1 MAAKGKA
8 KMTLAQAA
16 AAAAARRAADAEEA
30 AEIAAE
36 MSSKLIDAPVAVVGA
51 PGVVA
56 TLSKGKVPTEEKDA
70 AAGPRLLGVYNLDTG
85 VYSPALAA
93 CPANRVAAST
103 QEASTQAS
111 QASKQECACVDL
123 SPGVAG
129 VVAMTAHEAPAQ
141 EISPAYVRK
150 YVTYFEA
157 NGRLKNLSVG
167 SLLNGIIVPLSQ
179 ALEEAN
185 RALEMQGAR
194 IDELRQT
201 VRATF
206 LAARARKPSKK
217 PSRWEYA
224 RARGVAIESDPS
236 DEEGSMEGEGE

>member
-56 TLSKGKVPTEEKDA
+56 TLGKAPTEEKDA

-179 ALEEAN
+179 GLEEAN

-217 PSRWEYA
+217 PSGRWEYA

-236 DEEGSMEGEGE
+236 DEEESMEGE

>member
-56 TLSKGKVPTEEKDA
+56 TLSKVPTEEKDA